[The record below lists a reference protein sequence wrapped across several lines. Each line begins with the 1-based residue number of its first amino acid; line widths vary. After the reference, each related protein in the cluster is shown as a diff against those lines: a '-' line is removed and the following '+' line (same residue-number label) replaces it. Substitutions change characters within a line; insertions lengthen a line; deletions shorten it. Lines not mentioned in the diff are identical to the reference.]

1 MKFKKIYVF
10 LTSHRRN
17 ELQLE
22 STIRLIV
29 WTHKHKDLEA
39 FLKWLHAKAIRPYR
53 PRLHDQN
60 RNLEKKAKLNQFF
73 QGFVH

>member
-1 MKFKKIYVF
+1 MAGLKFIIVRIINNILF

-22 STIRLIV
+22 STIRLIA

-39 FLKWLHAKAIRPYR
+39 FLKWPHAKAIRPYR

-60 RNLEKKAKLNQFF
+60 RNL
-73 QGFVH
+73 

>member
-1 MKFKKIYVF
+1 MAGLKFIIVRIINNILF

-17 ELQLE
+17 ELQLK
-22 STIRLIV
+22 STIRLIA

-39 FLKWLHAKAIRPYR
+39 FLKWPHAKAIRPYR

-60 RNLEKKAKLNQFF
+60 RNLEKKAKID
-73 QGFVH
+73 